1 MTDTRLTKHLEMS
14 QIETAHNAD
23 SIDSQE
29 PVAATKKVKSRRPAS
44 RYTAWLEIFDDL
56 MARDPQERS
65 LTIGVCQTRRSD
77 SSD

>member
-1 MTDTRLTKHLEMS
+1 MTDTRSTNQLKMS
-14 QIETAHNAD
+14 QIETSHNAD

-44 RYTAWLEIFDDL
+44 RYTARLETFDDL
-56 MARDPQERS
+56 VARDPQERS
-65 LTIGVCQTRRSD
+65 LTIGVCQIRRSD